1 MTNEFHLRENELK
14 RWLQEGKNA
23 KAYSS
28 RNLLAEIVAL
38 CALPP
43 SLLSAAPTLPFPS
56 PVIAPTNVVPV
67 SSPVPVT
74 LDPGNLKQDPHVLM
88 LSVGLEAR
96 IIAFSPDYKHMYVAF
111 QVDEVLFDV
120 IRKDGRPFTARSL
133 NLRYHNSNLD
143 IV

>member
-1 MTNEFHLRENELK
+1 
-14 RWLQEGKNA
+14 
-23 KAYSS
+23 
-28 RNLLAEIVAL
+28 
-38 CALPP
+38 
-43 SLLSAAPTLPFPS
+43 
-56 PVIAPTNVVPV
+56 
-67 SSPVPVT
+67 
-74 LDPGNLKQDPHVLM
+74 M